1 MPDREIIFNSR
12 KRLFETNVKKKK
24 KREEKRK
31 IRYNSLSVR
40 EKRLPDDCLSRKILV
55 IFVGKKKRKRKR
67 FEIKS
72 RDEEERD
79 VHARQRN
86 GIAISTWTIGRKEH
100 DLHGASLVKI
110 FSIRFDP
117 PFLFF
122 FPHASQH
129 TLFLSILPLLL
140 S

>member
-12 KRLFETNVKKKK
+12 KRLFETNIKKKK

-55 IFVGKKKRKRKR
+55 IFVGEKKRKR

-100 DLHGASLVKI
+100 GLHDASLIKI

-122 FPHASQH
+122 FPHTSQH